1 MPKHILLTGKPRTGK
16 TTLLKR
22 IIENLKMPCGG
33 FYTEEI
39 PEDNKRIGF
48 KIKTLEGKEGIL
60 ARKGLESKFRL
71 GKYGINIKDLEGIGV
86 RSILG
91 ALRDKEIV
99 IIDEIGK
106 MELFSEK
113 FKEAVLNVLDSNK
126 RLIGVIHVADLG
138 FLNAI
143 RKRKDVDIFEVD
155 LNNHEQILKKVSSM
169 IQ

>member
-39 PEDNKRIGF
+39 SEDNKRISF

>member
-126 RLIGVIHVADLG
+126 RLIGVIHVADSG